1 MTTSTK
7 PSTSFWIISILALI
21 WNIMGVVAYLG
32 QAYITDE
39 ALALLPEAD
48 QAYYN
53 NVPAWVTAAFAIAV
67 FSGFIGTVVLL
78 MKKKFATSLFIV
90 SFLAVIT
97 QSIYNLFIQNYAD
110 VIGVKMIMPL
120 VIIVIAL
127 FLVWYSKNETKKG
140 VLT

>member
-110 VIGVKMIMPL
+110 VTGVKMIMPL

>member
-140 VLT
+140 ILT

>member
-1 MTTSTK
+1 
-7 PSTSFWIISILALI
+7 
-21 WNIMGVVAYLG
+21 
-32 QAYITDE
+32 
-39 ALALLPEAD
+39 
-48 QAYYN
+48 
-53 NVPAWVTAAFAIAV
+53 
-67 FSGFIGTVVLL
+67 

-110 VIGVKMIMPL
+110 VTGVKMIMPL

-140 VLT
+140 ILT

>member
-110 VIGVKMIMPL
+110 VTGVKMIMPL

-140 VLT
+140 ILT